1 MLAAFIDQAFAD
13 HASAPEAVAAR
24 LPEGFALLAAA
35 PDQAESF
42 ARLTEHV
49 VLGHLDDTA
58 QLESWLDRLEPL
70 AASNAGLGLAL
81 ARARLAG
88 ALATGRRDPDASL
101 PSAERVR
108 AHGNALLALTRRS
121 AWTEIRALLD
131 EARGLIEDAAGQRVF
146 AAITNNLA
154 GDLRFYHAAHRAD
167 AAYAALM
174 IDAARLA
181 REHWHAVG
189 GWLEQER
196 ADYQLAL
203 CLASTGAGEE
213 ALFYARSCWQ
223 RCRDNRADDDECCYA
238 LEALG
243 HAQHA
248 AGLQQ
253 DLAETRA
260 LMAEY
265 QSRLDEGSRR
275 YTAPLLAALDALLS
289 GKP

>member
-13 HASAPEAVAAR
+13 HAAAPEAVAAR
-24 LPEGFALLAAA
+24 LPEGFALLTAM

-49 VLGHLDDTA
+49 VLGHLDDAA
-58 QLESWLDRLEPL
+58 QLDSWIDRLEPF
-70 AASNAGLGLAL
+70 AAGSAGLSLAL
-81 ARARLAG
+81 ARARLAA
-88 ALATGRRDPDASL
+88 ALAAGRAGAAAAL

-121 AWTEIRALLD
+121 AWVEIRALLD
-131 EARGLIEDAAGQRVF
+131 EARALVEDSAGQRAF

-167 AAYAALM
+167 AGYAALM
-174 IDAARLA
+174 VEAARLA
-181 REHWHAVG
+181 HEHWHAVG

-203 CLASTGAGEE
+203 CLASAGAGEA
-213 ALFYARSCWQ
+213 ALGYAQSCWQ
-223 RCRDNRADDDECCYA
+223 RCRDNAADDEECCYA

-248 AGLQQ
+248 AGLRQ

-260 LMAEY
+260 LLAEHL
-265 QSRLDEGSRR
+265 SRIDEGSRS
-275 YTAPLLAALDALLS
+275 YAAPLLSALDALLAA
-289 GKP
+289 

>member
-13 HASAPEAVAAR
+13 HAAAPEAVAAR
-24 LPEGFALLAAA
+24 LPEGFALLTAM

-49 VLGHLDDTA
+49 VLGHLDDAA
-58 QLESWLDRLEPL
+58 QLDSWIDRLEPF
-70 AASNAGLGLAL
+70 AAGSAGLSLAL
-81 ARARLAG
+81 ARARLGAALAAGRAG
-88 ALATGRRDPDASL
+88 AAAAL

-121 AWTEIRALLD
+121 AWVEIRALLD
-131 EARGLIEDAAGQRVF
+131 EARALVEDSAGQRAF

-167 AAYAALM
+167 AGYAALM
-174 IDAARLA
+174 VEAARLA
-181 REHWHAVG
+181 HEHWHAVG

-203 CLASTGAGEE
+203 CLASAGAGEA
-213 ALFYARSCWQ
+213 ALGYAQSCWQ
-223 RCRDNRADDDECCYA
+223 RCRDYAADDEECCYA

-248 AGLQQ
+248 AGLRQ

-260 LMAEY
+260 LLAEHL
-265 QSRLDEGSRR
+265 SRIDEGSRS
-275 YTAPLLAALDALLS
+275 YAAPLLSALDALLAA
-289 GKP
+289 